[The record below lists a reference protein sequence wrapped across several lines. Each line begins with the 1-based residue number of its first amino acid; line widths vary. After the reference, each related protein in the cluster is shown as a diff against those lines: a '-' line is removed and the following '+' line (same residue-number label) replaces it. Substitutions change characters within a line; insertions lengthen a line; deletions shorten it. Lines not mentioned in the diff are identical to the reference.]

1 MKCRPLL
8 LLTGLAVAVSYLS
21 GCSSWNWTNNAPTI
35 LEFAVNGTEIG
46 SDGLATGASADAAG
60 YVVVAPGD
68 AILAICKGVDKND
81 DNLTYDWTSTTGLEG
96 SAGPGETS
104 TSSTVAASGAATPSS
119 EQVFI
124 GKVSSSTEGVY
135 SLSCAVSDGR
145 GGVVARTAHIRATA
159 AGLNPPLAPGLVPA
173 TAEVAEGGTLDF
185 VCRVS
190 GAVSIDDLT
199 FKFFAVRGT
208 MTESKQTEADKNLA
222 VYTAPLPAPG
232 QPAGSAAG
240 SDTVYCVVCGKASQY
255 GVAIATVTV
264 KAP

>member
-1 MKCRPLL
+1 MKCSALL

-21 GCSSWNWTNNAPTI
+21 GCSALDWGNNAPTI
-35 LEFAVNGTEIG
+35 KEFAVNGTEIG

-68 AILAICKGVDKND
+68 AILAICKGFDEND
-81 DNLTYDWTSTTGLEG
+81 DNLTYAWTATTGLDG
-96 SAGPGETS
+96 SAGPGETV
-104 TSSTVAASGAATPSS
+104 TSSTVAASGAATSSS

-124 GKVSSSTEGVY
+124 GKVSPTEGVY

-145 GGVVARTAHIRATA
+145 GGVVSRTAHIRATA

-173 TAEVAEGGTLDF
+173 TAEVVEGGTLDF

-190 GAVSIDDLT
+190 SAVSIDDLT
-199 FKFFAVRGT
+199 FGFFALHGK
-208 MTESKQTEADKNLA
+208 MTENDQTAADRNLA
-222 VYTAPLPAPG
+222 VYTAPLPAAG